1 MNIGTIGTGT
11 IVEKFITNI
20 KKTEH
25 LRCTAV
31 YSRTME
37 KGRALADQFG
47 VSKVHTSL
55 ESLFLDDEVEAV
67 YIASPNSLHYEQA
80 RAALLG
86 GKHVV
91 CEKPMTPY
99 FAQTEEL
106 FMLAKEKGLM
116 LLEAVTIAHAPNF
129 AVMREYLAQIGR
141 PRLMLCN
148 YSQYSSRYDQLREG
162 TVTNVFNPQFSAG
175 ALMDINFYNIYEAAA
190 LFGRPESVAY
200 YPNCYENG
208 IDTSGIAVLQYKDFV
223 CQCTGAKDTWGAN
236 SVQIQGEDG
245 YIFVEGST
253 NASGPVRI
261 MNRTGATTV
270 DRQPDGDQWY
280 YELQSLD
287 RILENK
293 DMDACNRLRQASVD
307 TAWILEQARKSAG
320 MCF

>member
-20 KKTEH
+20 QKTEH

-31 YSRTME
+31 YSRSLE
-37 KGRALADQFG
+37 KGRALADKFG
-47 VSKVHTSL
+47 VTNVHTSL
-55 ESLFLDDEVEAV
+55 EALFSDDEVDAV
-67 YIASPNSLHYEQA
+67 YIASPNSLHYAQA
-80 RAALLG
+80 KAALLG

-99 FAQTEEL
+99 YAQTEEL
-106 FMLAKEKGLM
+106 FMLAKEKSLM

-129 AVMREYLAQIGR
+129 AVMREHLADIGR

-148 YSQYSSRYDQLREG
+148 YSQYSSRYDQLRAGE
-162 TVTNVFNPQFSAG
+162 VTNVFNPQFAGG

-208 IDTSGIAVLQYKDFV
+208 IDTSGIAVLRYGDFV
-223 CQCTGAKDTWGAN
+223 CQCTGAKDTCGRN
-236 SVQIQGEDG
+236 SVQIEGQDG
-245 YIFVEGST
+245 YIYVDGST
-253 NASGPVRI
+253 NASGSVHI
-261 MNRTGATTV
+261 VTKAGAAEL

-280 YELQSLD
+280 YELLSLD

-293 DMDACNRLRQASVD
+293 DMEACAALRQASMD